1 MRIGMIAPIWETVPP
16 SGYGGIERIV
26 DLLTRHLLARG
37 HHVTLFATGDSQCEA
52 ECAWTEPLAL
62 RALGFDTWSSHLS
75 EALHLANAF
84 SRRNE
89 FDLFHNHLGPLGV
102 SFAQACGAPTVTT
115 LHGPILPENER
126 YFRAA
131 PRHPYVSISEAQREG
146 CPSLNYL
153 DTVYNGIETSEF
165 GLGQKQDYL
174 LFLGRISP
182 EKGTHLAIEA
192 AQRAGYPLVLA
203 GKVDPYDQAYFEEQ
217 VAHRIDGEHVRFIGE
232 VGGNAKHEL
241 IQGARA
247 LLHLVQWSEPF
258 GLVMAEA
265 LASGTPVIAMPF
277 GSIPEIVSHG
287 VTGFVVE
294 SVDEAV
300 QAISDVGA
308 IDPRVC
314 RQEAVRRFDAARM
327 VDGYMEVYERLRET
341 AVIP

>member
-16 SGYGGIERIV
+16 AGYGGIERVV
-26 DLLTRHLLARG
+26 DSLTRHLLARG

-52 ECAWTEPLAL
+52 ECLWTEPLAL
-62 RALGFDTWSSHLS
+62 RVLGFDTWSSHLS

-84 SRRNE
+84 SRRAE

-115 LHGPILPENER
+115 LHGPILPENQR
-126 YFRAA
+126 YFLATSD
-131 PRHPYVSISEAQREG
+131 HPYVSISEAQREG
-146 CPSLNYL
+146 CPTLNYI

-165 GLGQKQDYL
+165 GLSPKQNYL

-192 AQRAGYPLVLA
+192 AQRAGYPLIIA
-203 GKVDPYDQAYFEEQ
+203 GKVDPYDRPYFDAEI
-217 VAHRIDGEHVRFIGE
+217 AHRIDGEQVRFIGE
-232 VGGNAKHEL
+232 VGGKAKHEL

-265 LASGTPVIAMPF
+265 LASGTPAIGMPF
-277 GSIPEIVSHG
+277 GSIPEVISHG
-287 VTGFVVE
+287 LTGYVVE
-294 SVDEAV
+294 NVDEAV
-300 QAISDVGA
+300 QAISKLEA

-327 VDGYMEVYERLRET
+327 VDGYEEVYSRLVER
-341 AVIP
+341 AMAP